1 MVRGLMSD
9 ETWAI
14 FELFLTTA
22 SARGGRP
29 PGNHRRVLDGV
40 FWIARTG
47 APWRDLPA
55 EFGNWNSI
63 WRQFRRWSV
72 SGVWDVLLQAL
83 ADSGGEADRLQ
94 MIDSTTT
101 RAHRCAAGLKGG
113 RTIRR
118 LGAHAEAFQ
127 PKSTSAPMPM
137 AFPSRRS

>member
-22 SARGGRP
+22 SARGRRP
-29 PGNHRRVLDGV
+29 PGNHRRIGWRFLDCPHGCAV
-40 FWIARTG
+40 ARSAG
-47 APWRDLPA
+47 
-55 EFGNWNSI
+55 
-63 WRQFRRWSV
+63 
-72 SGVWDVLLQAL
+72 GVWQLELDLAAIPALERQWRVGCLLQAL

-94 MIDSTTT
+94 MIDSATT

-127 PKSTSAPMPM
+127 PKSTSAPNRM